1 MFWKKKKQ
9 QDGKKTT
16 HESYDVKYE
25 NLAVPEVHTEPEVE
39 DEEGEEEQEQE
50 ATEQEQEAAEKEPPE
65 VTAESILEAE
75 EEATRRG

>member
-39 DEEGEEEQEQE
+39 DEEGEEEQDSITYESV
-50 ATEQEQEAAEKEPPE
+50 AIPE
-65 VTAESILEAE
+65 IHS
-75 EEATRRG
+75 RKKKK

>member
-25 NLAVPEVHTEPEVE
+25 NSITYESVAIPEIHIR
-39 DEEGEEEQEQE
+39 
-50 ATEQEQEAAEKEPPE
+50 KKKK
-65 VTAESILEAE
+65 
-75 EEATRRG
+75 

>member
-39 DEEGEEEQEQE
+39 DEDEEGEEEQDSITYESV
-50 ATEQEQEAAEKEPPE
+50 AIPE
-65 VTAESILEAE
+65 IHI
-75 EEATRRG
+75 RKKKK

>member
-16 HESYDVKYE
+16 HESYE

-39 DEEGEEEQEQE
+39 DEEGEEEQDSITYESV
-50 ATEQEQEAAEKEPPE
+50 AIPE
-65 VTAESILEAE
+65 IHI
-75 EEATRRG
+75 RKKKK